1 MQVEIERLFRA
12 PYSVPNGLQVVDEG
26 LWIVD
31 QITDRVSL
39 MEIESVD
46 PDYGTTKFIRDIP
59 SESANTS
66 GMAFGG
72 GALWLAANGDGS
84 RWRPVRETDPKKGAA
99 EIFEVDPQNGNT
111 LERYPVPGGGG
122 VHGFEYDHVEEGV
135 VWVTHPGRKEMSKV
149 RLPDWTVER
158 VYQLPLERAHGVVR
172 MEDGIWVTFTSDRVI
187 VKLDLDSGEELD
199 RIEVPEPHPQPHG
212 LSLYGEDFIYCDAS
226 SGWVAKINLAH

>member
-39 MEIESVD
+39 IEIESVD
-46 PDYGTTKFIRDIP
+46 PDYGNTKFIRDIP

-84 RWRPVRETDPKKGAA
+84 RWRPVRDTDPTKGAA
-99 EIFEVDPQNGNT
+99 EIFKVDPRNGNT
-111 LERYPVPGGGG
+111 LARYPVPGGGG
-122 VHGFEYDHVEEGV
+122 VHGFEYDHIEEGV

-158 VYQLPLERAHGVVR
+158 VYELPLVRAHGAVR
-172 MEDGIWVTFTSDRVI
+172 MEDGIWVTFTADRVI

-199 RIEVPEPHPQPHG
+199 RVEVPEPHPQPHG